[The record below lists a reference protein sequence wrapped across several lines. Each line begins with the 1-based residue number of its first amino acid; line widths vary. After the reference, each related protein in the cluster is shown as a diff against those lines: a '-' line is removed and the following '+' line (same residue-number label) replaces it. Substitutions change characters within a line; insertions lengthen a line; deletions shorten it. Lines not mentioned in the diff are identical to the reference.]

1 MINSRVLTVTGHADT
16 AACSVDECAAY
27 LPRLRFLTKRRNRK
41 SYLYATEYA
50 VLDTETSHAGEDAG
64 WVYQWAFK
72 LADLF
77 IIGRRPS
84 EFIRLLEL
92 LRDHYELSGMKSIII
107 YVHNLSYDFQYL
119 KWDLKR
125 YDPNLSVMATD
136 AHSVLIADIFGFRLL
151 CSYKLSGLSL
161 DLFAK
166 TYAETYRK
174 AYGLID
180 YNIIRYQDD
189 ELTPDDWEYMLSDVA
204 AQHDAIR
211 GLLTAQGYKYAYQA
225 PYTST
230 GFVRTDC
237 RKASEKYAFNWN
249 NKFKISALDLEQYK
263 LCRAAFMGG
272 ITIASWHYAGL
283 TVRSD
288 RLRHLDFTSSYPA
301 RQMLDY
307 FPKGKP
313 MWYGVIDDMDE
324 FRDVLDTYCCIFI
337 LTLHNVKIRPGITA
351 PYIPSSKCRLLQN
364 GSKLNGKVTSA
375 DALTIVVTEI
385 DYKWIQR
392 QYTWTEMAVDMMLT
406 FVRGRAPAFLR
417 RKVMDYFDA
426 KCKLKRDDPRLYMA
440 SKAKLNG
447 IYGMTATAI
456 IRDSFKLDDEL
467 FLRNVPDDDQDQLRT
482 FYNSRNSFLPYQL
495 GIYTTAWARDALMTM
510 IECVGYD
517 NFLYCD
523 TDSVFYLETDQNRQ
537 RIDEMNAA
545 LRERALKAGAFIDD
559 NILGYATPEPRLRA
573 FRALHA
579 KCYALEEWNG
589 IDYALRVV
597 IAGIPKRATVWEH
610 GTPRTVTNAEELG
623 CIDNLEDGF
632 VFRHCGGN
640 RVIYNEDRPRIENI
654 NGHETEIS
662 SSAVITPIEKEINDT
677 MYVGLKDGTIFNYQ
691 FEQIIE

>member
-1 MINSRVLTVTGHADT
+1 MIEARIKTCDGWQDV
-16 AACSVDECAAY
+16 AAYSVDECAAV
-27 LPRLRFLTKRRNRK
+27 LPRLRFLTKRRNKR
-41 SYLYATEYA
+41 SFLYATDYS
-50 VLDTETSHAGEDAG
+50 VLDTETSHDGENAG
-64 WVYQWAFK
+64 WVYQWAFR
-72 LADLF
+72 LADMYVV
-77 IIGRRPS
+77 GRRPS
-84 EFIRLLEL
+84 EFIRLLEV
-92 LRDHYELSGMKSIII
+92 LRDAYGLSGMKSIII

-119 KWDLKR
+119 KWYLHG
-125 YDPNLSVMATD
+125 YDPNITAMATD
-136 AHSVLIADIFGFRLL
+136 AHSVLIVDVFGFRFL

-166 TYAETYRK
+166 TYAQTYRK
-174 AYGLID
+174 AAGLID
-180 YNIIRYQDD
+180 YNVIRYQDD
-189 ELTPDDWEYMLSDVA
+189 ELTAHDWSYMLSDVA
-204 AQHDAIR
+204 AQYDAIA
-211 GLLTAQGYKYAYQA
+211 GLLAAQGYKYAYRA

-237 RKASEKYAFNWN
+237 RKASEKHAINWN
-249 NKFKISALDLEQYK
+249 AKFRIAALDLEQYK

-313 MWYGVIDDMDE
+313 MWYGEIESTDE
-324 FRDVLDTYCCIFI
+324 LDDVLNTYCCIFV
-337 LTLHNVKIRPGITA
+337 LTLHDVRIRPGITA

-364 GSKLNGKVTSA
+364 GSKINGKLTSA

-385 DYKWIQR
+385 DYKWIR
-392 QYTWTEMAVDMMLT
+392 KQYTWSEMAVDHMLT

-426 KCKLKRDDPRLYMA
+426 KCKLKKEDPRLYMA

-456 IRDSFKLDDEL
+456 IRDSYELDAQL
-467 FLRNVPDDDQDQLRT
+467 WLRNMPEDETLQLER

-495 GIYTTAWARDALMTM
+495 GVYTTAWARDALMTM

-537 RIDEMNAA
+537 RIADMNAA
-545 LRERALKAGAFIDD
+545 IKERALTAGAYIGD
-559 NILGYATPEPRLRA
+559 NILGYATPEPALRA

-579 KCYALEEWNG
+579 KCYAMEEWDG
-589 IDYALRVV
+589 SDYALRVV
-597 IAGIPKRATVWEH
+597 IAGIPKRATVWEN
-610 GTPRTVTNAEELG
+610 GIPRTVTNAQELG
-623 CIDNLEDGF
+623 SIDNLQDGF
-632 VFRHCGGN
+632 IFRHCGGN
-640 RVIYNEDRPRIENI
+640 RVIYNEDPARIETI
-654 NGHETEIS
+654 AGHVTEIG
-662 SSAVITPIEKEINDT
+662 SSAVILPIEKEINDT

-691 FEQIIE
+691 FEQRIE